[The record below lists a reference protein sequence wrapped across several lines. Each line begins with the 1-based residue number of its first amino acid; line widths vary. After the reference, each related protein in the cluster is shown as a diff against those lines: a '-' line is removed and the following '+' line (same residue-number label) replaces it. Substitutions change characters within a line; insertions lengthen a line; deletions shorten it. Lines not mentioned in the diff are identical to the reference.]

1 MTVTKTCTCK
11 HDYQDIIYGKQQ
23 RIFNL
28 SEDGKKASCT
38 VCNNLIPIGS
48 SPKKQNKNNI

>member
-11 HDYQDIIYGKQQ
+11 HDYQDSTYGKQQ

-28 SEDGKKASCT
+28 SEDGKKAKCT
-38 VCNNLIPIGS
+38 VCNNNINVGTTT
-48 SPKKQNKNNI
+48 KK

>member
-48 SPKKQNKNNI
+48 SPKK